1 MRIQIIET
9 HVFPLFYA
17 QPTWFQRLDVHLSSG
32 TIVKKRI
39 TMKNDIQYVAYLRV
53 STQKQGYSGLGLEA
67 QREII
72 NKHLHDTNPIAE
84 FVEVES
90 GRKSD
95 RPKLKEALNLC
106 RKDGATLIVA
116 KLDRLARSVS
126 FLSSLLES
134 DVDIV
139 FCDFPQANK
148 MVLHIISAISQYEA
162 ELIAARTRASL
173 QAKKSRGFRLGNPE
187 HLLGKH
193 EQAIQNSIKTCKT
206 KADNNPNNKR
216 AVAMLRTLV
225 KEKHSY
231 KEMAEILNSEGFVSS
246 KGCVFTKSTVYK
258 LIKRYDLL

>member
-1 MRIQIIET
+1 
-9 HVFPLFYA
+9 
-17 QPTWFQRLDVHLSSG
+17 
-32 TIVKKRI
+32 
-39 TMKNDIQYVAYLRV
+39 MKQKYVAYLRV

-72 NKHLHDTNPIAE
+72 HNHLHDTTLIAE

-95 RPKLKEALNLC
+95 RPKLKEALALC

-126 FLSSLLES
+126 FLSNLLES
-134 DVDIV
+134 DVEIV

-173 QAKKSRGFRLGNPE
+173 QAKKARGFKLGNPE
-187 HLLGKH
+187 HLLTKH
-193 EQAIQNSIKTCKT
+193 KQAIQNSIKTCRA

-216 AVAMLRTLV
+216 AVAMLRIFV
-225 KEKHSY
+225 KENRSY
-231 KEMAEILNSEGFVSS
+231 SEMASILNQEGFVTSR
-246 KGCVFTKSTVYK
+246 GCSFTKSTVYK
-258 LIKRYDLL
+258 LIKRYKLS

>member
-1 MRIQIIET
+1 
-9 HVFPLFYA
+9 
-17 QPTWFQRLDVHLSSG
+17 
-32 TIVKKRI
+32 
-39 TMKNDIQYVAYLRV
+39 MKQKYVAYLRV

-72 NKHLHDTNPIAE
+72 HNHLHDTTLIAE

-95 RPKLKEALNLC
+95 RPKLKEALALC

-126 FLSSLLES
+126 FLSNLLES
-134 DVDIV
+134 DVEIV

-162 ELIAARTRASL
+162 ELIAARTKASL
-173 QAKKSRGFRLGNPE
+173 QAKKARGFKLGNPE
-187 HLLGKH
+187 HLLTKH
-193 EQAIQNSIKTCKT
+193 KQAIQNSIKTCRA

-216 AVAMLRTLV
+216 AVAMLRIFV
-225 KEKHSY
+225 KENRSY
-231 KEMAEILNSEGFVSS
+231 SEMASILNQEGFVTSR
-246 KGCVFTKSTVYK
+246 GCSFTKSTVYK
-258 LIKRYDLL
+258 LIKRYKLS

>member
-1 MRIQIIET
+1 
-9 HVFPLFYA
+9 
-17 QPTWFQRLDVHLSSG
+17 
-32 TIVKKRI
+32 
-39 TMKNDIQYVAYLRV
+39 MKQKYVAYLRV

-72 NKHLHDTNPIAE
+72 HNHLHDTTLIAE

-95 RPKLKEALNLC
+95 RPKLKEALALC

-126 FLSSLLES
+126 FLSNLLES
-134 DVDIV
+134 DVEIV

-162 ELIAARTRASL
+162 ELIAARTKASL
-173 QAKKSRGFRLGNPE
+173 QAKKARGFKLGNPE
-187 HLLGKH
+187 HLLNKH
-193 EQAIQNSIKTCKT
+193 KQAIQNSIRTCRV

-216 AVAMLRTLV
+216 AVAILRILV
-225 KEKHSY
+225 KENRSY
-231 KEMAEILNSEGFVSS
+231 SEMANILNQEGFVTSR
-246 KGCVFTKSTVYK
+246 GCSFTKSTVYK
-258 LIKRYDLL
+258 LIKRYKLS

>member
-1 MRIQIIET
+1 
-9 HVFPLFYA
+9 
-17 QPTWFQRLDVHLSSG
+17 
-32 TIVKKRI
+32 
-39 TMKNDIQYVAYLRV
+39 MKQKYVAYLRV

-72 NKHLHDTNPIAE
+72 HNHLHDTTLIAE

-95 RPKLKEALNLC
+95 RPKLKEALALC

-126 FLSSLLES
+126 FLSNLLES
-134 DVDIV
+134 DVEIV

-162 ELIAARTRASL
+162 ELIAARTKASL
-173 QAKKSRGFRLGNPE
+173 QAKKARGFKLGNPE
-187 HLLGKH
+187 HLLNKH
-193 EQAIQNSIKTCKT
+193 KQAIQNSIRTCRV

-216 AVAMLRTLV
+216 AVAMLRILV
-225 KEKHSY
+225 KENRSY
-231 KEMAEILNSEGFVSS
+231 SEMANILNQEGFVTSR
-246 KGCVFTKSTVYK
+246 GCSFTKSTVYK
-258 LIKRYDLL
+258 LIKRYKLS